1 MHKRTNEEICFLRE
15 MAPGR
20 SYRELHKI
28 VQESFDILVTKSAL
42 NGTLKRYGIR
52 NGIDQTFKKN
62 HVPHNKG
69 QGGIH
74 YPGSEKGWFQK
85 GNIPWNYKP
94 IGAERINQDGYIEIK
109 TNDPNVWTPKHV
121 LLWKEHN
128 GEVPPGHVVVII
140 GKNRTNPQLEDLML
154 VSRKQLAIMNKRK
167 LLFAD
172 KEVAESGKLLSAL
185 ILKKGN
191 AKKRTKRKTK

>member
-1 MHKRTNEEICFLRE
+1 MHKWTNEEICFLRE

-94 IGAERINQDGYIEIK
+94 IGAERINQEGIS
-109 TNDPNVWTPKHV
+109 ND
-121 LLWKEHN
+121 
-128 GEVPPGHVVVII
+128 
-140 GKNRTNPQLEDLML
+140 Q
-154 VSRKQLAIMNKRK
+154 NKRPK
-167 LLFAD
+167 CVDAQARITM
-172 KEVAESGKLLSAL
+172 E
-185 ILKKGN
+185 
-191 AKKRTKRKTK
+191 RTQWRGTAGTRGSDYREKPHQSTA